1 MTGDW
6 RRWPRRQSPVIEDQE
21 VDARQMFE
29 EPSMPIVA
37 ARLVAQRAGDPTF
50 AGSGR
55 AADQQILPAGNPFT
69 GDKLGEQPLVEAA
82 RSFRV
87 DVLDD
92 GVLSEACELQSTGR
106 HS

>member
-1 MTGDW
+1 M
-6 RRWPRRQSPVIEDQE
+6 PPVAASESERIKQPWDAMIEHR
-21 VDARQMFE
+21 A
-29 EPSMPIVA
+29 IVA

-69 GDKLGEQPLVEAA
+69 GDELGEQPLVKAA

-92 GVLSEACELQSTGR
+92 GVVGGLRTSVD
-106 HS
+106 